1 MSPIDRDEAIR
12 IARQDARAAYG
23 DLAAY
28 DEKAE
33 LEEVWKIDYDLSDPG
48 AQGGG
53 PHYIVSAE
61 TGEILAKRYE
71 Q

>member
-1 MSPIDRDEAIR
+1 MS
-12 IARQDARAAYG
+12 
-23 DLAAY
+23 LN
-28 DEKAE
+28 
-33 LEEVWKIDYDLSDPG
+33 DLSDPG